1 MRVPANFQMFHS
13 YSCWFMFIS
22 CMFLLIPESFLHIP
36 IHSCMFY
43 ICSCLFPHI
52 SYVSLLISAC
62 FLFIPKKQAG
72 ISRNEQEHVKNKKQE
87 AGMWQ
92 KSLSSYEKFMKI
104 PRNYEELQRK
114 SREFPGI
121 KEKIPGNQCHGE
133 RRDNCV
139 VPSATFA
146 LSPIPR
152 IWGKGP
158 KPLFLVACTQ
168 LYTLPCRKVCRS
180 HFWIASGFR
189 ITAPAQPSATGLPC
203 IQYPALFF
211 QCFAEL
217 QQSSCRYR
225 DSA

>member
-1 MRVPANFQMFHS
+1 MTSLIHTCSCHFLDVFCIFPFIPECFVHVPAN
-13 YSCWFMFIS
+13 S
-22 CMFLLIPESFLHIP
+22 CMFHP
-36 IHSCMFY
+36 
-43 ICSCLFPHI
+43 CSCPFPR
-52 SYVSLLISAC
+52 
-62 FLFIPKKQAG
+62 
-72 ISRNEQEHVKNKKQE
+72 SRNEHDHVKNKKQE